1 MVILRVYKGIEEHF
15 PARRSE
21 WVLAGIMAAWGWIL
35 LGPTDSFARSAGWA
49 QMAAMASEHT
59 WGWAAVSIGLFR
71 FAALVINGTFADTW
85 YGRWSPHVRALASF
99 LACFLWLQIAIGLY
113 HTAPPGLAPY
123 TGLLVLDF
131 MNIIAATSDAA
142 KMDKARADA
151 RPDRSQP

>member
-1 MVILRVYKGIEEHF
+1 MILRVYKGIHEHF

-21 WVLAGIMAAWGWIL
+21 WVLAGIMTAWGWIL
-35 LGPTDSFARSAGWA
+35 LGPTDTFGRSPGWA

-59 WGWAAVSIGLFR
+59 WGWAAAAIGIFR

-113 HTAPPGLAPY
+113 ASWPPGLAAY

-131 MNIIAATSDAA
+131 MNIVAAMSDAA

-151 RPDRSQP
+151 GSDSAKS